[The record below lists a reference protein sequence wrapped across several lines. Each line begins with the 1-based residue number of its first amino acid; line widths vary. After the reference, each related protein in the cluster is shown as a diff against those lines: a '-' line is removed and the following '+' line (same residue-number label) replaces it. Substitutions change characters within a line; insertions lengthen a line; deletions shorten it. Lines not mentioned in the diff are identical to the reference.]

1 MCKYTQKMNGRCLAA
16 DRIASA
22 NCASKNL
29 NLVYVENF
37 KKRPAIMLDKP
48 LTNLQL
54 ELLKLY
60 SMELSEEQLKDVQR
74 LLANYFAKQ
83 AGDEMDRLWEE
94 QSWNEDTMKAWLA
107 EKDSSKED

>member
-1 MCKYTQKMNGRCLAA
+1 M
-16 DRIASA
+16 
-22 NCASKNL
+22 
-29 NLVYVENF
+29 
-37 KKRPAIMLDKP
+37 MLDKP

-83 AGDEMDRLWEE
+83 ASDEMDRLWEE

>member
-1 MCKYTQKMNGRCLAA
+1 M
-16 DRIASA
+16 I
-22 NCASKNL
+22 
-29 NLVYVENF
+29 
-37 KKRPAIMLDKP
+37 LDKP

-83 AGDEMDRLWEE
+83 ASDEMDRLWEE
-94 QSWNEDTMKAWLA
+94 RGWSEETMEAWLA
-107 EKDSSKED
+107 ERASL

>member
-1 MCKYTQKMNGRCLAA
+1 MA
-16 DRIASA
+16 
-22 NCASKNL
+22 
-29 NLVYVENF
+29 
-37 KKRPAIMLDKP
+37 RPEIYLDKP

-83 AGDEMDRLWEE
+83 ASDEMDRLWEE
-94 QSWNEDTMKAWLA
+94 RAWNEGTMEAWL
-107 EKDSSKED
+107 SGEDAAN